1 MKLRKSKI
9 KVQIFEDNDTR
20 EGEDEQDN
28 KDEEEAV
35 YEENAELQYDDGT
48 LTLLHVS
55 FEDVN
60 SDHYVIDFEDSDF
73 FSA

>member
-1 MKLRKSKI
+1 MIQK
-9 KVQIFEDNDTR
+9 R
-20 EGEDEQDN
+20 ERMN
-28 KDEEEAV
+28 RITKMHEEEAV

-48 LTLLHVS
+48 ITLLHVS

-60 SDHYVIDFEDSDF
+60 SDHYGSDFEDSDF